1 VPGSEAIAR
10 QHPFLVVT
18 TAAMLA
24 PRSRS
29 RAHAS
34 RAFLA
39 SALPLS
45 IVLAL
50 LGFSPAPVAS
60 AAKAVT
66 TIYVAN
72 AGNPSTVTVVDGST
86 DAVKRSIPIGTYIAV
101 GVGVAPDGKEAYAI
115 ATGSD
120 EQGSP
125 GRLVAIN
132 AATNVAGKAINV
144 GTDPQSIAFNPDG
157 KFAYVVNGFDAAT
170 TPANAPGTITPVNLA
185 EGSAGKPIKVGTNP
199 GEMAISPN
207 GRIAYVADSN
217 ALTGT
222 PTVVTPVNLSTNTP
236 ETAIHVAA
244 RAIAVTLNGQTA
256 LALTSNGVV
265 PIATATNRP
274 GRAIGLGGLPQAIV
288 LAPDGQTAWVLT
300 TPGPGLDLETVEL
313 TAINTAT
320 FAVGKVV
327 ALQGIPETGEFFLA
341 ITPNGA
347 HIYVLGQG
355 SGKSAS
361 TLVAIAASNDL
372 ASRAIKVGVD
382 DTALAVSPDSEFV
395 YVLTPGSDYQ
405 GAPIASQPKKTTG
418 SVTRISTVNERVG
431 APIRAGLLASAMAI
445 AP

>member
-1 VPGSEAIAR
+1 MPGSEAIAR

-72 AGNPSTVTVVDGST
+72 AGNPSTVTVVDGAT

-132 AATNVAGKAINV
+132 TATNVAGKAINV

-217 ALTGT
+217 ALYRDPDCGHSGQSLDEH
-222 PTVVTPVNLSTNTP
+222 PGDGDSRRRAGDRSHAERSNR
-236 ETAIHVAA
+236 A
-244 RAIAVTLNGQTA
+244 RARL
-256 LALTSNGVV
+256 
-265 PIATATNRP
+265 R
-274 GRAIGLGGLPQAIV
+274 
-288 LAPDGQTAWVLT
+288 TAWCRSLRRQ
-300 TPGPGLDLETVEL
+300 TV
-313 TAINTAT
+313 
-320 FAVGKVV
+320 
-327 ALQGIPETGEFFLA
+327 
-341 ITPNGA
+341 
-347 HIYVLGQG
+347 
-355 SGKSAS
+355 
-361 TLVAIAASNDL
+361 LVARSGSAVFLRPSCL
-372 ASRAIKVGVD
+372 LP
-382 DTALAVSPDSEFV
+382 TARRR
-395 YVLTPGSDYQ
+395 GC
-405 GAPIASQPKKTTG
+405 
-418 SVTRISTVNERVG
+418 
-431 APIRAGLLASAMAI
+431 
-445 AP
+445 